1 MDNGLMKSPNQHV
14 LVIGMGGTIAGLAQ
28 DPNNPSAY
36 RAGQVAL
43 EALISTAQASSGAAQ
58 SEIRTEQLA
67 NIDSRDLS
75 EPLLTQL
82 GLVVRAALD
91 NPDVLGVV
99 ITHGTDTIEE
109 TGLFL
114 DAVCRKQA
122 EHLGKR
128 VILTGAMLPS
138 NHPQADGPLNLQAS
152 LYWAQMD
159 LETCPAG
166 VFGIFAGRVC
176 LARDL
181 AKRHTSE
188 LNAPLRDSPSSPVH
202 LINPSWLSRIRRI
215 QADSGPDM
223 PIPAE
228 DAWPWVEI
236 LTSHAGARPE
246 TVLHWQN
253 QVIQGLVIAGTGMGG
268 VHAAWLKPL
277 HALAEMG
284 VAIAKAS
291 RVGAGHAHLNLPE
304 TDPAGWVAAGSLS
317 APKARIAL
325 QLALYAAAEAKQGGK
340 SMTWQDFFARIA
352 VLPE

>member
-14 LVIGMGGTIAGLAQ
+14 LVIGMGGTIAGLAP

-43 EALISTAQASSGAAQ
+43 ESLIPAAQ
-58 SEIRTEQLA
+58 SSTGVAQGEIRTVQLA
-67 NIDSRDLS
+67 NIDSRNLTES
-75 EPLLTQL
+75 HLTQL
-82 GLVVRAALD
+82 GLAVRGALD
-91 NPDVLGVV
+91 KPDVLGIVV
-99 ITHGTDTIEE
+99 THGTDTIEE

-114 DAVCRKQA
+114 GAVCSKQA
-122 EHLGKR
+122 ERLGKR

-138 NHPQADGPLNLQAS
+138 NHPQADGPLNLQAA
-152 LYWAQMD
+152 LHWAQMD

-181 AKRHTSE
+181 AKRHTSD

-223 PIPAE
+223 AIPPE

-236 LTSHAGARPE
+236 LTSHGGARPE
-246 TVLHWQN
+246 TVLHWLGQP
-253 QVIQGLVIAGTGMGG
+253 IRGLVIAGTGMGG
-268 VHAAWLKPL
+268 AQTAWLKPL

-291 RVGAGHAHLNLPE
+291 RVGGGHVHLHLPE
-304 TDPAGWVAAGSLS
+304 TDPVGWVAAGSLS
-317 APKARIAL
+317 SPKARIAL
-325 QLALYAAAEAKQGGK
+325 QLALYAAKEAKQGGK

>member
-14 LVIGMGGTIAGLAQ
+14 LVIGMGGTIAGLAE
-28 DPNNPSAY
+28 DPENPSAY
-36 RAGQVAL
+36 RAGQVSL
-43 EALISTAQASSGAAQ
+43 ESLVSTAPGAGFTHC
-58 SEIRTEQLA
+58 EIRTQQLA

-82 GLVVRAALD
+82 GHAVRAALD
-91 NPDVLGVV
+91 NPMVLGVV
-99 ITHGTDTIEE
+99 VTHGTDTIEE

-114 DAVCRKQA
+114 DAICRKQA
-122 EHLGKR
+122 ERLGKR

-188 LNAPLRDSPSSPVH
+188 LNAPLRDAPSSPVH
-202 LINPSWLSRIRRI
+202 LINPSWLARIRRI

-253 QVIQGLVIAGTGMGG
+253 QAIQGLVIAGTGMGG
-268 VHAAWLKPL
+268 VHAAWHKIL
-277 HALAEMG
+277 HALAEKG
-284 VAIAKAS
+284 AAIVKAS
-291 RVGAGHAHLNLPE
+291 RVGAGHVHLHLPE
-304 TDPAGWVAAGSLS
+304 MDPAGWVAAGSLS

>member
-28 DPNNPSAY
+28 DPNNPTAY
-36 RAGQVAL
+36 QAGQVSL
-43 EALISTAQASSGAAQ
+43 ESLIPTPQPGAGFAHG
-58 SEIRTEQLA
+58 EIRTQQLA
-67 NIDSRDLS
+67 NINSRDLS
-75 EPLLTQL
+75 EALLTQL
-82 GLVVRAALD
+82 GLAVQAALD
-91 NPDVLGVV
+91 NPDILGVLV
-99 ITHGTDTIEE
+99 THGTDTIEE

-114 DAVCRKQA
+114 HAVCSKQA
-122 EHLGKR
+122 ERLGKR

-138 NHPQADGPLNLQAS
+138 NHPQADGPLNLQAA
-152 LYWAQMD
+152 LRWAQMD

-166 VFGIFAGRVC
+166 IFGIFAGRVC

-181 AKRHTSE
+181 AKRHTSD
-188 LNAPLRDSPSSPVH
+188 LNAPLRDSLSSPIH

-215 QADSGPDM
+215 QADSGLDLA
-223 PIPAE
+223 IPPE

-236 LTSHAGARPE
+236 LTSHPGARPE
-246 TVLHWQN
+246 AISHWLN
-253 QVIQGLVIAGTGMGG
+253 QPIQGLVIAGTGMGG
-268 VHAAWLKPL
+268 VHTAWIEPL
-277 HALAEMG
+277 HTLAEKG

-291 RVGAGHAHLNLPE
+291 RVGAGHVYLHLPE
-304 TDPAGWVAAGSLS
+304 ADPANWAAAGSLS

-325 QLALYAAAEAKQGGK
+325 QLALFAAAEAKQGGK